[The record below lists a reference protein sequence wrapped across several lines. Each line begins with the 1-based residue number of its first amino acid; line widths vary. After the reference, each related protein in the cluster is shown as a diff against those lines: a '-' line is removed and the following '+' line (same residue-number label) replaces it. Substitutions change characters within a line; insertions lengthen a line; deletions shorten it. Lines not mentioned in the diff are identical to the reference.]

1 MAVPSV
7 VLVPGCPQSE
17 LHVTKQPW
25 LGEGKQRSGCVPVA
39 GAVGGGSRLGA
50 PEEPATCAQ
59 VRDDWGRV
67 GLGRWQWGWI

>member
-25 LGEGKQRSGCVPVA
+25 LGEGKQRSACVSVA
-39 GAVGGGSRLGA
+39 GAVGGG
-50 PEEPATCAQ
+50 Q
-59 VRDDWGRV
+59 
-67 GLGRWQWGWI
+67 GWELLRSLRPVPR